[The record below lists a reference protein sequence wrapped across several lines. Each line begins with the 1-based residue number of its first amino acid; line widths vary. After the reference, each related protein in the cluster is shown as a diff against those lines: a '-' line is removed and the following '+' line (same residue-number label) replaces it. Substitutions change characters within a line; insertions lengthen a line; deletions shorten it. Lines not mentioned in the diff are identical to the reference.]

1 MRSGM
6 GCRILRSACGKVSAD
21 RKTYARE
28 DSVVVRMTLSN
39 TGDRAGAETVQLYV
53 GQCRPSVV
61 RPVKELKA
69 FRKVFLQP
77 GESREIRFG
86 LPVADFAFYDEKSTA
101 GR

>member
-1 MRSGM
+1 
-6 GCRILRSACGKVSAD
+6 
-21 RKTYARE
+21 
-28 DSVVVRMTLSN
+28 MTLSN

-86 LPVADFAFYDEKSTA
+86 LPVADFAFYDEKSNGWKVESDKYVLYCGTSSDDV
-101 GR
+101 GRSVTIQIK